1 MDNRDQGKPP
11 PNKGAHSA
19 SIHGVILEA
28 HEPGQG
34 FLEDNKPEKFL
45 KPDPEMSKKGE
56 NRYVDANPIINMV
69 VENPKLKEGET
80 KRMHLMLGETP
91 DKDRLV

>member
-1 MDNRDQGKPP
+1 MHAYGPKVLGVW
-11 PNKGAHSA
+11 KGC
-19 SIHGVILEA
+19 L
-28 HEPGQG
+28 
-34 FLEDNKPEKFL
+34 NPEKFL